1 MDTDTR
7 TIILETAR
15 RLFIQQGYAATSIRQ
30 LANEAG
36 IGKATIYHHFKN
48 KEALITTLLAE
59 DVGPIQAV
67 FDAVQAGQDPRRR
80 IAVAIEAGMRFFAE
94 TAGFIQVAR
103 RELPGGR
110 ELTEAGFMAFYQE
123 CANLISQ
130 AISDGIESGI
140 FRFVDAQASAQILMN
155 LVHGAVASNQ
165 ASGGAIKL
173 DERQSAMILEIFFEG
188 IQRSKPQT

>member
-15 RLFIQQGYAATSIRQ
+15 RLFIQQGYVATSIRQ

-36 IGKATIYHHFKN
+36 IGKATIYHHFEN

-80 IAVAIEAGMRFFAE
+80 IAAAIEAGMRFFAE
-94 TAGFIQVAR
+94 TAGFIQVVR
-103 RELPGGR
+103 REVPGGK

-123 CANLISQ
+123 CASLSSEDISY
-130 AISDGIESGI
+130 GFESGI
-140 FRFVDAQASAQILMN
+140 FRFVDAQASAQVLMN

-188 IQRSKPQT
+188 IERLKP